1 MYCCFYKLV
10 IPVYILVFLVKY
22 DTPLLSN
29 NLYTTLVLYGLGLER
44 YTLLKN
50 DLCVSLVRP
59 RSAVLIG

>member
-29 NLYTTLVLYGLGLER
+29 NPYTTLVLYGLGQER

-59 RSAVLIG
+59 RSAVFIG